1 MAFNRRRQEGDAS
14 MPARAR
20 KGAAAGGSSAP
31 EDAAAAESPSATPA
45 ETPDEAV
52 TTPLDGLAEATA
64 DASNG
69 DDSTGDTAGAASP
82 TGTKK
87 PRAPWTGRRLVALIT
102 AVAVASLLLGII
114 VMQFIVSPATL
125 AARTAPPE
133 PGPVTAPIENRVIE
147 NTVVLRGE
155 VGYADS
161 VAVTIDA
168 AGGEAKA
175 VVTGQV
181 PAVGAV
187 FNAGNV
193 ALEVAGR
200 PVIVLPGDLPAYR
213 SLSIGMR
220 GPDVSQLKQALGA
233 LGYATGDMNTDTFD
247 WDTAAGL
254 GALYEQLGYTAA
266 TGGETTREQL
276 KGAERGVR
284 DANVG
289 VAQAQAALDQA
300 RAAEAPSTASEQ
312 ASLNAAWES
321 LSDAQEALGEAQAA
335 VLPTLPAGEALFL
348 SGLPRRADEVNVK
361 RGDVLSGSP
370 MSVSGATLSIT
381 GTVSKQDADLLSE
394 GLVAQF
400 AGPDGSDLTAK
411 VTKVTAPKAGGGSEN
426 QEGSNSSGGGDASAA
441 RYTVELEPVDLTN
454 EQIDALRGTNVRLR
468 IPVASTEGEVVA
480 VPIAALSAGS
490 GGEDRVELLI
500 DVRDG
505 PNAETELIPVEAGLS
520 ADGYVEIKSDDERI
534 APGAKVV
541 VGR

>member
-1 MAFNRRRQEGDAS
+1 MAFRRRRTGADTSASEQPGLEQSDGDT
-14 MPARAR
+14 
-20 KGAAAGGSSAP
+20 
-31 EDAAAAESPSATPA
+31 TPTTVA
-45 ETPDEAV
+45 ETPDDE
-52 TTPLDGLAEATA
+52 LDSPSGSGSAA
-64 DASNG
+64 D
-69 DDSTGDTAGAASP
+69 P
-82 TGTKK
+82 TKK
-87 PRAPWTGRRLVALIT
+87 VRVPWTGRRLVALIA

-125 AARTAPPE
+125 AARTEAPE
-133 PGPVTAPIENRVIE
+133 PGPVTAPVENKVLE

-168 AGGEAKA
+168 AGGESKA

-200 PVIVLPGDLPAYR
+200 PVIVMPGELPAYR
-213 SLSIGMR
+213 NLSIGMR
-220 GPDVSQLKQALGA
+220 GPDVTQLKQALSA
-233 LGYATGDMNTDTFD
+233 LGYATGDLNTDTFD

-266 TGGETTREQL
+266 TGGAETQEMLRS
-276 KGAERGVR
+276 AERAVR
-284 DANVG
+284 DANVSA
-289 VAQAQAALDQA
+289 AQAQATLDEA
-300 RAAEAPSTASEQ
+300 RAAKSPSVAGEQ
-312 ASLNAAWES
+312 AAATAAWEAVN
-321 LSDAQEALGEAQAA
+321 DAQEALGEAQAA

-348 SGLPRRADEVNVK
+348 SGLPRRVDEVSVK

-400 AGPDGSDLTAK
+400 SSPGGADLTAK
-411 VTKVTAPKAGGGSEN
+411 VKAVTAPKSGGGNSEN
-426 QEGSNSSGGGDASAA
+426 GEGGGGDAAGAA
-441 RYTVELEPVDLTN
+441 RYTVELEPVDLSN
-454 EQIDALRGTNVRLR
+454 EQIDELRGANVRLR
-468 IPVASTEGEVVA
+468 IPVASTDGEVIA

-505 PNAETELIPVEAGLS
+505 HNAETETIVVEAGLA
-520 ADGYVEIKSDDERI
+520 ADGFVEITSDDERLT
-534 APGAKVV
+534 AGAKVV

>member
-1 MAFNRRRQEGDAS
+1 MAFNRRRTGGDAS
-14 MPARAR
+14 TPEQS
-20 KGAAAGGSSAP
+20 GLEQSGLESSTDNVSLTTELDLSADAP
-31 EDAAAAESPSATPA
+31 DAAEST
-45 ETPDEAV
+45 ET
-52 TTPLDGLAEATA
+52 DGE
-64 DASNG
+64 SG
-69 DDSTGDTAGAASP
+69 
-82 TGTKK
+82 KK
-87 PRAPWTGRRLVALIT
+87 ARAPWTGRRLVALIA
-102 AVAVASLLLGII
+102 AVAVASLLLGIV

-125 AARTAPPE
+125 AARTEAPE
-133 PGPVTAPIENRVIE
+133 PGPVTAPVENKVLE

-168 AGGEAKA
+168 AGGESKA

-181 PAVGAV
+181 PGVGAV

-200 PVIVLPGDLPAYR
+200 PVIVLPGELPAYR

-220 GPDVSQLKQALGA
+220 GPDVTQLKQALA
-233 LGYATGDMNTDTFD
+233 TLGYATGDMNSDTFD

-266 TGGETTREQL
+266 TGGEDTRDML
-276 KGAERGVR
+276 RGAERAVR
-284 DANVG
+284 DANVSA
-289 VAQAQAALDQA
+289 AQAQATLDEA
-300 RAAEAPSTASEQ
+300 RAAKAPNTSSEL
-312 ASLNAAWES
+312 AAANAAWEAVN
-321 LSDAQEALGEAQAA
+321 DAQEALGQAQAA

-348 SGLPRRADEVNVK
+348 SGLPRRVDEVAVK

-400 AGPDGSDLTAK
+400 SAPDGADLTAK
-411 VTKVTAPKAGGGSEN
+411 VKSVTAPK
-426 QEGSNSSGGGDASAA
+426 SGGGKSEGGEGGGDSGGAA
-441 RYTVELEPVDLTN
+441 RYTVELEPVDLSN
-454 EQIDALRGTNVRLR
+454 EQIDVLRGSNVRLR
-468 IPVASTEGEVVA
+468 IPVASTDGEVIA

-505 PNAETELIPVEAGLS
+505 HNAETETIVVEAGLA
-520 ADGYVEIKSDDERI
+520 ADGFVEITSDDERLT
-534 APGAKVV
+534 AGAKVV

>member
-1 MAFNRRRQEGDAS
+1 MAFSWRRRAGDA
-14 MPARAR
+14 RAAEQSHLDEAGEDSTLTTELDATGDDT
-20 KGAAAGGSSAP
+20 GATTDSESAAG
-31 EDAAAAESPSATPA
+31 
-45 ETPDEAV
+45 
-52 TTPLDGLAEATA
+52 
-64 DASNG
+64 
-69 DDSTGDTAGAASP
+69 
-82 TGTKK
+82 KK
-87 PRAPWTGRRLVALIT
+87 VRLPWTGRRLVALIA
-102 AVAVASLLLGII
+102 AVAVASLLLGIV

-125 AARTAPPE
+125 AARTEAPE
-133 PGPVTAPIENRVIE
+133 PGPVTAPVENKVLE

-161 VAVTIDA
+161 VAVSIDA

-187 FNAGNV
+187 FKAGNV

-200 PVIVLPGDLPAYR
+200 PVIVLPGELPAYR

-220 GPDVSQLKQALGA
+220 GPDVTQLKQALSA

-247 WDTAAGL
+247 WDTATGL
-254 GALYEQLGYTAA
+254 GALYEQLGYSAA
-266 TGGETTREQL
+266 TGGEETRDML
-276 KGAERGVR
+276 RNAERAVR
-284 DANVG
+284 DANVSA
-289 VAQAQAALDQA
+289 AQAQATLDEA
-300 RAAEAPSTASEQ
+300 RAAKAPNTASEQ
-312 ASLNAAWES
+312 AAATAAWEAV
-321 LSDAQEALGEAQAA
+321 SDAQEALGEAQAA

-348 SGLPRRADEVNVK
+348 SGLPRRVDEVSVK

-381 GTVSKQDADLLSE
+381 GTVSKQDADLLSD
-394 GLVAQF
+394 GLIAQF
-400 AGPDGSDLTAK
+400 SAPDGTDLTAK
-411 VTKVTAPKAGGGSEN
+411 VTSVTAPKSGSGSSENGEGGGS
-426 QEGSNSSGGGDASAA
+426 GGGSGDAGAA

-454 EQIDALRGTNVRLR
+454 EQIDELRGSNVRLR
-468 IPVASTEGEVVA
+468 IPVASTDGEVIA

-505 PNAETELIPVEAGLS
+505 HNAETETIVVEAGLA
-520 ADGYVEIKSDDERI
+520 ADGFVEITSDDERL

>member
-1 MAFNRRRQEGDAS
+1 MVFRRRRTD
-14 MPARAR
+14 
-20 KGAAAGGSSAP
+20 
-31 EDAAAAESPSATPA
+31 
-45 ETPDEAV
+45 
-52 TTPLDGLAEATA
+52 A
-64 DASNG
+64 DASASEQSGLEQSDG
-69 DDSTGDTAGAASP
+69 DVTLTTDAEAPGDELGSATDAGSTAEP
-82 TGTKK
+82 TKK
-87 PRAPWTGRRLVALIT
+87 VRAPWTGRRLVALIA
-102 AVAVASLLLGII
+102 AVAVASLLLGVI

-125 AARTAPPE
+125 AARTDAPE
-133 PGPVTAPIENRVIE
+133 PGPVTAPVENKVLE

-200 PVIVLPGDLPAYR
+200 PVIVLPGELPAYR

-220 GPDVSQLKQALGA
+220 GPDVTQLKQALSA
-233 LGYATGDMNTDTFD
+233 LGYASGDLNTDTFD

-266 TGGETTREQL
+266 TGGEETRDML
-276 KGAERGVR
+276 RSAERAVR
-284 DANVG
+284 DANVSA
-289 VAQAQAALDQA
+289 AQAQAALDEA
-300 RAAEAPSTASEQ
+300 RAAKSPSTSGEQ
-312 ASLNAAWES
+312 AAATAAWEAVN
-321 LSDAQEALGEAQAA
+321 DAQEALGEAQAA

-348 SGLPRRADEVNVK
+348 SGLPRRVDEVSVK

-370 MSVSGATLSIT
+370 MSVSGATLSIS

-400 AGPDGSDLTAK
+400 ASPDGEDLTAK
-411 VTKVTAPKAGGGSEN
+411 VKSVTAPKSGGGNSENSEGGNGGGS
-426 QEGSNSSGGGDASAA
+426 GDSAGA
-441 RYTVELEPVDLTN
+441 TRYTVELEPVDLSN
-454 EQIDALRGTNVRLR
+454 EQIDVLRGSNVRLR
-468 IPVASTEGEVVA
+468 IPVASTDGEVIA

-505 PNAETELIPVEAGLS
+505 HNAETETIVVEAGLA
-520 ADGYVEIKSDDERI
+520 ADGFVEITSDDERL
-534 APGAKVV
+534 AAGAKVV